1 MATNLSNI
9 TPSKLTQSKSS
20 AHVVLLVQ
28 CHIIDWRNNVAMT
41 EQKRVQS
48 SCRTYSIALSAPHPA
63 ALCCCNVSQ
72 LSHDES
78 QQHKLSPTAL
88 SPTDCNA
95 RSENRHHTATAAT
108 TTPITATAAAIA

>member
-9 TPSKLTQSKSS
+9 TPGLHTQALSIGLNKLTQSKSS

-28 CHIIDWRNNVAMT
+28 CCIIDCRNSVAMT

-48 SCRTYSIALSAPHPA
+48 SCRTYSTALLAPHPA
-63 ALCCCNVSQ
+63 ALCCCHVSQ

-78 QQHKLSPTAL
+78 QQHKLSPTTVLLVCAPITTSIAL
-88 SPTDCNA
+88 L
-95 RSENRHHTATAAT
+95 TAA
-108 TTPITATAAAIA
+108 